1 MDHLADITYPGAER
15 VNLDDVLQK
24 LRALQKVLFQ
34 RFGTEAEIQE
44 LPRALSNK
52 TEVLN
57 RLKQNYVDRND
68 LYNRTRERINELRHR
83 AIEAERERERYEGQM
98 DAIRTQREYE
108 ALDKEINDANL
119 REAEVRRELQREEL
133 RLDEMSVTLEQEE
146 QRITKQDQEVADEQ
160 QRIDTEIAERKMT
173 LEELVAE
180 EARITPGL
188 DEEMLFKFE
197 RIIRNKEGLGIVA
210 LRAGVCT
217 GCQMILPPFFANRV
231 RIGEEIMFCPN
242 CSRIVFYG
250 GDDEFQSDPFDVST
264 AEFDDEDLMFDD
276 DEPEEAEAPVDAT
289 RGAAAIGAGAAGAAS
304 DDDEEDEED

>member
-1 MDHLADITYPGAER
+1 MDHHHPTFPGTER

-24 LRALQKVLFQ
+24 LRTLQKVLFR
-34 RFGTEAEIQE
+34 RFGAEAEIQE

-52 TEVLN
+52 TDVLN

-68 LYNRTRERINELRHR
+68 LYNRTRDHIGELRQR
-83 AIEAERERERYEGQM
+83 AIDAERERERYEGQM

-119 REAEVRRELQREEL
+119 REAEVRRELQREEA
-133 RLDEMSVTLEQEE
+133 RLDEMTVALEQEE
-146 QRITKQDQEVADEQ
+146 QRIAKQDQEVAEEQ
-160 QRIDTEIAERKMT
+160 QRIDTEIAERKMI

-180 EARITPGL
+180 EASITPGL

-250 GDDEFQSDPFDVST
+250 GDDEFQADPFDVST

-276 DEPEEAEAPVDAT
+276 DDEPEEVEAAVDT
-289 RGAAAIGAGAAGAAS
+289 VVGADANAAS
-304 DDDEEDEED
+304 TDEDEQD

>member
-1 MDHLADITYPGAER
+1 MDHHHPTFPGTER

-24 LRALQKVLFQ
+24 LRTLQKVLFR
-34 RFGTEAEIQE
+34 RFGAEAEIQE

-52 TEVLN
+52 TDVLN

-68 LYNRTRERINELRHR
+68 LYNRTREHIGELRQR
-83 AIEAERERERYEGQM
+83 AIDAERERERYEGQM

-119 REAEVRRELQREEL
+119 REAEVRRELQREES
-133 RLDEMSVTLEQEE
+133 RLDEMTVALEQEE
-146 QRITKQDQEVADEQ
+146 QRIAKQDQEVAEEQ
-160 QRIDTEIAERKMT
+160 QRIDTEIAERKMM

-180 EARITPGL
+180 EASITPGL

-250 GDDEFQSDPFDVST
+250 GDDEFQSDPFDAST
-264 AEFDDEDLMFDD
+264 AEFDDEDLMFEDDEPAEIEAAVDAGVAAGARAASTDD
-276 DEPEEAEAPVDAT
+276 DEQD
-289 RGAAAIGAGAAGAAS
+289 
-304 DDDEEDEED
+304 

>member
-1 MDHLADITYPGAER
+1 MDHHPDQTLPGTER
-15 VNLDDVLQK
+15 VSLDDVLQK
-24 LRALQKVLFQ
+24 LRTLQKVLFQ
-34 RFGTEAEIQE
+34 RFGAEAEIHD

-52 TEVLN
+52 TDVLN

-68 LYNRTRERINELRHR
+68 LYNRTRDHINELRQR
-83 AIEAERERERYEGQM
+83 AIDAEREREGYEGQM

-119 REAEVRRELQREEL
+119 REGEVRRELQREES
-133 RLDEMSVTLEQEE
+133 RLDEVTAALEQEE
-146 QRITKQDQEVADEQ
+146 QRIAKQDQEVADEQ
-160 QRIDTEIAERKMT
+160 QRIDTKIAERKMI

-180 EARITPGL
+180 EASITPGL
-188 DEEMLFKFE
+188 DEELLFKFE

-231 RIGEEIMFCPN
+231 RIGQEIMFCPN

-250 GDDEFQSDPFDVST
+250 GDDEFQSDTFDVAAADS
-264 AEFDDEDLMFDD
+264 DDEELMFE
-276 DEPEEAEAPVDAT
+276 DEDEAEEIAAPVDAVV
-289 RGAAAIGAGAAGAAS
+289 GANANAAS
-304 DDDEEDEED
+304 TDDDDEQE

>member
-1 MDHLADITYPGAER
+1 MDHHPHPTFPGTER

-24 LRALQKVLFQ
+24 LRTLQKVLFR
-34 RFGTEAEIQE
+34 RFGAEAEIQD
-44 LPRALSNK
+44 LPRALSHK
-52 TEVLN
+52 TDVLN

-68 LYNRTRERINELRHR
+68 LYNRTRDHIGELRQR
-83 AIEAERERERYEGQM
+83 AIDAERERERYEGQM

-119 REAEVRRELQREEL
+119 REAEVRRELQREES
-133 RLDEMSVTLEQEE
+133 RLDEMTVALEQEE
-146 QRITKQDQEVADEQ
+146 QRIATQDQEVADER
-160 QRIDTEIAERKMT
+160 QRIDTEIAERKMI

-180 EARITPGL
+180 EASITPGL

-264 AEFDDEDLMFDD
+264 AEFDDDDLMFDD
-276 DEPEEAEAPVDAT
+276 DDEPEEIEAAVDAAV
-289 RGAAAIGAGAAGAAS
+289 GADAGAAS
-304 DDDEEDEED
+304 TDSHEQE

>member
-1 MDHLADITYPGAER
+1 MDHHASMNYPDAER

-34 RFGTEAEIQE
+34 RFGTETEIRE
-44 LPRALSNK
+44 LPLALSTK

-68 LYNRTRERINELRHR
+68 SYNESRERINDLRQR

-108 ALDKEINDANL
+108 ALDKEINNANL
-119 REAEVRRELQREEL
+119 LEVEVRRELQREEA
-133 RLDEMSVTLEQEE
+133 RLDEMTVALEQEE
-146 QRITKQDQEVADEQ
+146 QRINKQDGEVADEQ
-160 QRIDTEIAERKMT
+160 QRIDTEIAERKMM
-173 LEELVAE
+173 LKELIAE
-180 EARITPGL
+180 EATITPGL
-188 DEEMLFKFE
+188 DEELLFKFE

-217 GCQMILPPFFANRV
+217 GCQMILPPFFTNRV
-231 RIGEEIMFCPN
+231 RTGVEIMFCPN

-250 GDDEFQSDPFDVST
+250 GDDEFHADPFDASSV
-264 AEFDDEDLMFDD
+264 EFDDDDLMFDD
-276 DEPEEAEAPVDAT
+276 DEEPEEIE
-289 RGAAAIGAGAAGAAS
+289 AAAVGTAGAAVS
-304 DDDEEDEED
+304 DDDDDEED

>member
-1 MDHLADITYPGAER
+1 MDHPASMSYPDAER

-34 RFGTEAEIQE
+34 RFGTETEIRE
-44 LPRALSNK
+44 LPLALSNK

-68 LYNRTRERINELRHR
+68 SYNESRERINDLRQR

-108 ALDKEINDANL
+108 ALDKEINNANL
-119 REAEVRRELQREEL
+119 LEVEVRRELQREEA
-133 RLDEMSVTLEQEE
+133 RLDEMTVALEQEE
-146 QRITKQDQEVADEQ
+146 QRINKQDGEVADEQ
-160 QRIDTEIAERKMT
+160 QRIDTEIAERKMM
-173 LEELVAE
+173 LEELIAE
-180 EARITPGL
+180 EATITPGL
-188 DEEMLFKFE
+188 DEELLFKFE

-217 GCQMILPPFFANRV
+217 GCQMILPPFFTNRV
-231 RIGEEIMFCPN
+231 RTGVEIMFCPN

-250 GDDEFQSDPFDVST
+250 GDDEFHADPFDASSV
-264 AEFDDEDLMFDD
+264 EFDDDDLMFDD
-276 DEPEEAEAPVDAT
+276 DEEPEEHE
-289 RGAAAIGAGAAGAAS
+289 AAAVGTAGAAVS
-304 DDDEEDEED
+304 DDDDEED

>member
-1 MDHLADITYPGAER
+1 MDHPAGISYPGAER
-15 VNLDDVLQK
+15 VNLEDVLQK

-34 RFGTEAEIQE
+34 RFSTETEISE

-57 RLKQNYVDRND
+57 RLKQTYVDRND
-68 LYNRTRERINELRHR
+68 LYNRTRERINELRQR
-83 AIEAERERERYEGQM
+83 AIDAERERERYEGQM

-108 ALDKEINDANL
+108 ALDKEINDASL
-119 REAEVRRELQREEL
+119 REAEVRRELQREES
-133 RLDEMSVTLEQEE
+133 RLDEMSVALEQEE
-146 QRITKQDQEVADEQ
+146 QRIAKQDQEVADER

-173 LEELVAE
+173 LAQLVAE
-180 EARITPGL
+180 EATITPGL

-197 RIIRNKEGLGIVA
+197 RIIRTKEGLGIVA

-250 GDDEFQSDPFDVST
+250 GDEEFHADPFDAAS

-276 DEPEEAEAPVDAT
+276 EDDVPEEVEATV
-289 RGAAAIGAGAAGAAS
+289 GASAPSS
-304 DDDEEDEED
+304 DDDDDDADG

>member
-1 MDHLADITYPGAER
+1 MDHHHPTFPGTER

-24 LRALQKVLFQ
+24 LRTLQKVLFR
-34 RFGTEAEIQE
+34 RFGAEAEIQE

-52 TEVLN
+52 TDVLN

-68 LYNRTRERINELRHR
+68 LYNRTREHIGELRQR
-83 AIEAERERERYEGQM
+83 AIDAERERERYEGQM

-119 REAEVRRELQREEL
+119 REAEVRRELQREES
-133 RLDEMSVTLEQEE
+133 RLDEMTVALEQEE
-146 QRITKQDQEVADEQ
+146 QRIAKQDQEVAEEQ
-160 QRIDTEIAERKMT
+160 QRIDTEIAERKMM

-180 EARITPGL
+180 EASITPGL

-264 AEFDDEDLMFDD
+264 AEFDDEDLMFED
-276 DEPEEAEAPVDAT
+276 DEPAEIEAAVDA
-289 RGAAAIGAGAAGAAS
+289 GVAADASAAS
-304 DDDEEDEED
+304 TDNDVQD

>member
-1 MDHLADITYPGAER
+1 MDHPADTTYPGTAG

-34 RFGTEAEIQE
+34 RFGTEAEIDE

-57 RLKQNYVDRND
+57 RLKQNFLDRNE
-68 LYNRTRERINELRHR
+68 LYNKTRERIAELRQR
-83 AIEAERERERYEGQM
+83 AIDAERERERYEGQM

-119 REAEVRRELQREEL
+119 REAEVRRELQREEV
-133 RLDEMSVTLEQEE
+133 RLDEMAVAIEQEE
-146 QRITKQDQEVADEQ
+146 QRIAKEDQEVADEQ
-160 QRIDTEIAERKMT
+160 QRIDTEIAERKMI

-180 EARITPGL
+180 EASITPGL
-188 DEEMLFKFE
+188 DSEMLFKFE

-231 RIGEEIMFCPN
+231 RMGEEIMFCPN

-250 GDDEFQSDPFDVST
+250 GDDEFHADPFDSAT
-264 AEFDDEDLMFDD
+264 AEFDDEELMFDD
-276 DEPEEAEAPVDAT
+276 DEVAEEIAASVDAV
-289 RGAAAIGAGAAGAAS
+289 AGAPAS
-304 DDDEEDEED
+304 GGDDEEEDEED

>member
-1 MDHLADITYPGAER
+1 MDHHPPTFPGTER

-24 LRALQKVLFQ
+24 LRTLQKVLFR
-34 RFGTEAEIQE
+34 RFGAEAEIQD

-52 TEVLN
+52 TDVLN

-68 LYNRTRERINELRHR
+68 LYNRTREHIGELRQR
-83 AIEAERERERYEGQM
+83 AIDAERERERYEGQM

-119 REAEVRRELQREEL
+119 REAEVRRELQREES
-133 RLDEMSVTLEQEE
+133 RLDEMTVALEQEE
-146 QRITKQDQEVADEQ
+146 QRIAKQDQEVAEEQ
-160 QRIDTEIAERKMT
+160 QRIDTEIAERKMM

-180 EARITPGL
+180 EASITPGL
-188 DEEMLFKFE
+188 DEELLFKFE

-264 AEFDDEDLMFDD
+264 AEFDDEDLMFEDDEPAEIEAAVDAGVAADARAASTDD
-276 DEPEEAEAPVDAT
+276 DEQD
-289 RGAAAIGAGAAGAAS
+289 
-304 DDDEEDEED
+304 

>member
-1 MDHLADITYPGAER
+1 MDHPAGMNYPDAER
-15 VNLDDVLQK
+15 VNLDDALQK

-34 RFGTEAEIQE
+34 RFGTETEIRE
-44 LPRALSNK
+44 LPLALSTK

-68 LYNRTRERINELRHR
+68 LYNETRERINELRQR

-119 REAEVRRELQREEL
+119 LEVEVRRELQREEA
-133 RLDEMSVTLEQEE
+133 RLDEMTVALEQEE
-146 QRITKQDQEVADEQ
+146 QRINKQDREVADEQ
-160 QRIDTEIAERKMT
+160 QRIDTEIAERKMM
-173 LEELVAE
+173 LEELIAE
-180 EARITPGL
+180 EATITPGL
-188 DEEMLFKFE
+188 DEELLFKFE

-217 GCQMILPPFFANRV
+217 GCQMILPPFFTNRV
-231 RIGEEIMFCPN
+231 RTGVEIMFCPN

-250 GDDEFQSDPFDVST
+250 GDDEFHADPFDAST
-264 AEFDDEDLMFDD
+264 VEFDDDDLMFDD
-276 DEPEEAEAPVDAT
+276 DEEPEEIE
-289 RGAAAIGAGAAGAAS
+289 AAAVGTAGAAVS
-304 DDDEEDEED
+304 DDGDDEED

>member
-1 MDHLADITYPGAER
+1 MDHPASMSYPDAER

-34 RFGTEAEIQE
+34 RFGTETEIRE
-44 LPRALSNK
+44 LPLALSTK

-68 LYNRTRERINELRHR
+68 SYNETRERINDLRQR

-108 ALDKEINDANL
+108 ALDKEINNANL
-119 REAEVRRELQREEL
+119 LEVEVRRELQREEA
-133 RLDEMSVTLEQEE
+133 RLDEMTVALEQEE
-146 QRITKQDQEVADEQ
+146 QRINKQDGEVADEQ
-160 QRIDTEIAERKMT
+160 QRIDTEIAERKTM
-173 LEELVAE
+173 LEELIAE
-180 EARITPGL
+180 EATITPGL
-188 DEEMLFKFE
+188 DEELLFKFE

-217 GCQMILPPFFANRV
+217 GCQMILPPFFTNRV
-231 RIGEEIMFCPN
+231 RTGVEIMFCPN

-250 GDDEFQSDPFDVST
+250 GDDEFHADPFDASSV
-264 AEFDDEDLMFDD
+264 EFDDDDLMFDD
-276 DEPEEAEAPVDAT
+276 DEEPEELE
-289 RGAAAIGAGAAGAAS
+289 AAAVGTASAAVS
-304 DDDEEDEED
+304 DDDDDDEED

>member
-1 MDHLADITYPGAER
+1 MDHHPHPTFPGTER

-24 LRALQKVLFQ
+24 LRTLQKVLFR
-34 RFGTEAEIQE
+34 RFGAEAEIQE

-52 TEVLN
+52 TDVLN

-68 LYNRTRERINELRHR
+68 LYNRTRDHIAELRQR
-83 AIEAERERERYEGQM
+83 AIDAERERERYEGQM

-119 REAEVRRELQREEL
+119 REAEVRRELQREES
-133 RLDEMSVTLEQEE
+133 RLDEMTVALEQEE
-146 QRITKQDQEVADEQ
+146 QRIAKQDQEVAEEQ
-160 QRIDTEIAERKMT
+160 QRIDTEIAERKMI

-180 EARITPGL
+180 EANITPGL

-264 AEFDDEDLMFDD
+264 AEFDDDDLMFDD
-276 DEPEEAEAPVDAT
+276 DDEPEEIEAAVD
-289 RGAAAIGAGAAGAAS
+289 GAVAADAGAAS
-304 DDDEEDEED
+304 TGSREQE

>member
-1 MDHLADITYPGAER
+1 MDHPAGISYPGAER
-15 VNLDDVLQK
+15 VNLDDALQK

-34 RFGTEAEIQE
+34 RFGTETEIRE
-44 LPRALSNK
+44 LPRALSTK
-52 TEVLN
+52 TEELN

-68 LYNRTRERINELRHR
+68 SYNESRERINDLRQR

-119 REAEVRRELQREEL
+119 LEVEVRRELQREEA
-133 RLDEMSVTLEQEE
+133 RLDEMTVALEQEE
-146 QRITKQDQEVADEQ
+146 QRINKQDGEVADEQ
-160 QRIDTEIAERKMT
+160 QRIDTEIAERKMM
-173 LEELVAE
+173 LEELIAE
-180 EARITPGL
+180 EATITPGL
-188 DEEMLFKFE
+188 DEELLFKFE

-231 RIGEEIMFCPN
+231 RTGEEIMFCPN

-250 GDDEFQSDPFDVST
+250 GDDEFHADPFDASSV
-264 AEFDDEDLMFDD
+264 EFDDDDLMFDD
-276 DEPEEAEAPVDAT
+276 DDEPEELE
-289 RGAAAIGAGAAGAAS
+289 AAAVGTAGAAVS
-304 DDDEEDEED
+304 DDDEED

>member
-1 MDHLADITYPGAER
+1 MDYPATES

-34 RFGTEAEIQE
+34 RFGTENEIRD
-44 LPRALSNK
+44 LPRALSTK
-52 TEVLN
+52 TELLN
-57 RLKQNYVDRND
+57 RLKQNYLDRND
-68 LYNRTRERINELRHR
+68 LYNATRDRIHELRER

-108 ALDKEINDANL
+108 ALDKEISDASL
-119 REAEVRRELQREEL
+119 REAEVRRELQREEA
-133 RLDEMSVTLEQEE
+133 RLDEMAAVLEQEE
-146 QRITKQDQEVADEQ
+146 QRIAQQDQEVADERQ
-160 QRIDTEIAERKMT
+160 HIDSEIAERET
-173 LEELVAE
+173 ILQELLAE
-180 EARITPGL
+180 EEKITPGL

-197 RIIRNKEGLGIVA
+197 RIIRTKEGLGIVA

-231 RIGEEIMFCPN
+231 RAGEEIMFCPN

-250 GDDEFQSDPFDVST
+250 GDDEFHADPFDASS

-276 DEPEEAEAPVDAT
+276 EPLEIADAVDAV
-289 RGAAAIGAGAAGAAS
+289 APAAGDS
-304 DDDEEDEED
+304 DPDDEDEED

>member
-1 MDHLADITYPGAER
+1 MDHHPPTFPGTER
-15 VNLDDVLQK
+15 VNLDDVLQR
-24 LRALQKVLFQ
+24 LRTLQKVLFR
-34 RFGTEAEIQE
+34 RFGAEAEIHE

-52 TEVLN
+52 TDVLN

-68 LYNRTRERINELRHR
+68 LYNRTREHIGELRQR
-83 AIEAERERERYEGQM
+83 AIDAERERERYEGQM

-108 ALDKEINDANL
+108 ALDKEINEANL
-119 REAEVRRELQREEL
+119 REAEVRRELQREES
-133 RLDEMSVTLEQEE
+133 RLDEMTVALEQEE
-146 QRITKQDQEVADEQ
+146 QRIAKQDLEVAEEQ
-160 QRIDTEIAERKMT
+160 QRIDTEIAERKMM

-180 EARITPGL
+180 EASITPGL
-188 DEEMLFKFE
+188 DEELLFKFE

-264 AEFDDEDLMFDD
+264 AEFDDEDLMFED
-276 DEPEEAEAPVDAT
+276 DEPAEIEAAVDA
-289 RGAAAIGAGAAGAAS
+289 GVAADARAAS
-304 DDDEEDEED
+304 TDDEQD

>member
-1 MDHLADITYPGAER
+1 MDHPAGISYPGAER

-34 RFGTEAEIQE
+34 RFGTETEIRE
-44 LPRALSNK
+44 LPRALSTK

-68 LYNRTRERINELRHR
+68 LYNNTRERINELRRR
-83 AIEAERERERYEGQM
+83 AIDAERERERYEGQM

-119 REAEVRRELQREEL
+119 REAEVRRELQREES
-133 RLDEMSVTLEQEE
+133 RLDEMTVALAQEE
-146 QRITKQDQEVADEQ
+146 QRIGKQDQEVADEQ

-173 LEELVAE
+173 LQDLIAE
-180 EARITPGL
+180 EAKITPGL
-188 DEEMLFKFE
+188 DEELLFKFE
-197 RIIRNKEGLGIVA
+197 RIIRTKEGLGIVA

-231 RIGEEIMFCPN
+231 RTGEEIMFCPN

-250 GDDEFQSDPFDVST
+250 GDDEFQTDPFDAATV
-264 AEFDDEDLMFDD
+264 EFDDDDLMFDD
-276 DEPEEAEAPVDAT
+276 DDEPEETEAAVDAVV
-289 RGAAAIGAGAAGAAS
+289 GAPGVTAS
-304 DDDEEDEED
+304 TSDDEEEDG

>member
-1 MDHLADITYPGAER
+1 MDHPTGMSYPGAER

-34 RFGTEAEIQE
+34 RFGTETEIRE
-44 LPRALSNK
+44 LPLALSTK

-68 LYNRTRERINELRHR
+68 SYNETRERINDLRQR

-119 REAEVRRELQREEL
+119 LEVEVRRELQREEA
-133 RLDEMSVTLEQEE
+133 RLDEMTVALEQEE
-146 QRITKQDQEVADEQ
+146 QRINKQDGEVADEQ
-160 QRIDTEIAERKMT
+160 QRIDTEIAERKMM
-173 LEELVAE
+173 LEELIAE
-180 EARITPGL
+180 EATITPGL
-188 DEEMLFKFE
+188 DEELLFKFE

-217 GCQMILPPFFANRV
+217 GCQMILPPFFTNRV
-231 RIGEEIMFCPN
+231 RTGVEIMFCPN

-250 GDDEFQSDPFDVST
+250 GDDEFHANPFDASSV
-264 AEFDDEDLMFDD
+264 EFDDDDLMFDD
-276 DEPEEAEAPVDAT
+276 DEEPEELE
-289 RGAAAIGAGAAGAAS
+289 AAAVGTASAAVS
-304 DDDEEDEED
+304 DDDDDEED

>member
-1 MDHLADITYPGAER
+1 MEHPAGISYPGAER

-34 RFGTEAEIQE
+34 RFSTEAEISE

-57 RLKQNYVDRND
+57 RLKQTYVDRND
-68 LYNRTRERINELRHR
+68 LYTRTREHIAELRQR
-83 AIEAERERERYEGQM
+83 AIDAERERERYEGQM

-119 REAEVRRELQREEL
+119 REAEVRRELQREES
-133 RLDEMSVTLEQEE
+133 RLDEMTVALEQEE
-146 QRITKQDQEVADEQ
+146 QRIAKQDQEVAEEQ
-160 QRIDTEIAERKMT
+160 QRIDTEIAERKMI

-180 EARITPGL
+180 EASITPGL
-188 DEEMLFKFE
+188 DEELLFKFE

-231 RIGEEIMFCPN
+231 RMGEEIMFCPN

-250 GDDEFQSDPFDVST
+250 GDDEFSADPFDASAVD
-264 AEFDDEDLMFDD
+264 FDDEDLMFEDDDPAEIEAAVDAVGGAAAAGDEDD
-276 DEPEEAEAPVDAT
+276 DE
-289 RGAAAIGAGAAGAAS
+289 
-304 DDDEEDEED
+304 DDGED